1 MVQDIDLTIP
11 KSGICADAPDCV
23 VVRMKNRK
31 TMPVLDKV
39 RRDVREPQLTGDGH
53 HATLSLVDSHHQDTI
68 FFSFA
73 PMVTPFPS

>member
-11 KSGICADAPDCV
+11 QSGICADAPDYAVCRL
-23 VVRMKNRK
+23 VVRMKNRQ

-39 RRDVREPQLTGDGH
+39 IDRRH
-53 HATLSLVDSHHQDTI
+53 HATLSLVDTHHQDTI
-68 FFSFA
+68 FLSFA